1 MEEVYSIFIFYTP
14 DTSLTTETLHDVSS
28 ESVSFSPNLY

>member
-1 MEEVYSIFIFYTP
+1 MEEVYSIFYTP
-14 DTSLTTETLHDVSS
+14 DISLTIETLHDVSS